1 MENQTNTPDSQKPKV
16 KKTLKTLALV
26 GVALIII
33 GIVLIVM
40 STTTAMS
47 IIGFVLIYLGTVAI
61 LGGFIPKIERF
72 KMQVREHIQEE
83 NKGTLTSIANTSADI
98 NSEAAGKVAK
108 SMHNEISKQ
117 PAKFCKHCGAP
128 VEPNQKFC
136 SNCGNA
142 L

>member
-16 KKTLKTLALV
+16 ENTFKTSIIV

-33 GIVLIVM
+33 GIVLIVVAFTT
-40 STTTAMS
+40 STFILV
-47 IIGFVLIYLGTVAI
+47 IIGVCLVVPGMATIG
-61 LGGFIPKIERF
+61 IPA
-72 KMQVREHIQEE
+72 
-83 NKGTLTSIANTSADI
+83 TLR
-98 NSEAAGKVAK
+98 AAGKVAK
-108 SMHNEISKQ
+108 SMHDEINKQ

-136 SNCGNA
+136 SNCGNT